1 MIPGNQLPLSSGW
14 QSSLLDALPAHIA
27 LLDRRG
33 VILAV
38 NESWRQFAADNGF
51 REQEYGVGMN
61 YLEVCENACGAH
73 AEEAA
78 ETVEGIRRVLRG
90 EVQAFSIEYSC
101 HSPDQKRWF
110 RLTATPLNE
119 QRHRRAVVMHVDVTE
134 RRLTENRLKESEERF
149 RATFEQS
156 AVGMAH
162 VAMNGRFI
170 RVNQKLCSITGYT
183 SQEMLGLTFQDLT
196 LPEDRTGS
204 EEARRAMLTGEQR
217 TFSVEKRYRR
227 KDGRLVWVNLVTPL
241 AENIITEEKYF
252 ISVFEDIT
260 CRKQAE
266 FHLKRMN
273 RLYAVLSKIAEVVV
287 RTEELKPLYE
297 KACRILVQD
306 GLLRMAMVVEVQRE
320 TGNLRSVAS
329 YGQSCDYLEGLTITC
344 KDEPLGQGTIGTA
357 IRTGRHD
364 VCNDI
369 AADPRMAPW
378 REAAHERGFRATASF
393 PLTTRKGTAGA
404 LVLMADEAG
413 YFKEDEI
420 RLMVTV
426 AEDLSFAMD
435 ALGHESERQSA
446 EAARRESEEKF
457 TQLVEN
463 MTDVFWITSADGML
477 QYVSA
482 AYEQI
487 WGQEA
492 AALYGKVGQW
502 QESIVPE
509 DRQRVAVQF
518 ASLATDEPKISMEYR
533 ISRPDGAV
541 RWIYDRGFQIRDETG
556 RLVRLAGIAT
566 DITERKNLEQQF
578 LRAQRME
585 SIGTLAGGIAH
596 DLNNALTP
604 ILMSIELL
612 KLTETDATRLNVL
625 NTIEKSTQRGA
636 DMVKQ
641 VLSFARGVEG
651 EQVDLEVIPLLREVE
666 KMCNE
671 TFLKNIQVR
680 SDIAADLW
688 KVSGD
693 STQLHQVLVNLC
705 VNARD
710 AMSNGGVLTLTGKN
724 VELDEQY
731 AAMNLDALPGRYVLI
746 QVEDTGEGMK
756 PAVLERIFEPFF
768 TTKELGKGTGL
779 GLSTTLAIVKSHGGF
794 MQVQSDP
801 GAGTVFMLYL
811 PAVASPAQRA
821 PGMGKSAT
829 MERGH
834 GELILLVDDEAA
846 VREIT
851 RQTLE
856 AFGYRVITAS
866 DGAEA
871 IALYAVNKGE
881 VALVLTDMMM
891 PIMDGPTMIPV
902 LLRMNP
908 DVCIIAASGLNANG
922 MVAKAANAG
931 VKHFIPKPYTAEVL
945 LKTLREVIAKQQQ
958 ITFV

>member
-1 MIPGNQLPLSSGW
+1 MIPRNPLPLSSGW
-14 QSSLLDALPAHIA
+14 QSSILDALPAHIA

-33 VILAV
+33 IVLAV
-38 NESWRQFAADNGF
+38 NESWRRFAADNGM
-51 REQEYGVGMN
+51 QAQGYGVGMN
-61 YLEVCENACGAH
+61 YLEVSDHACGAH

-78 ETVEGIRRVLRG
+78 ETAEGIRRVLSG
-90 EVQAFSIEYSC
+90 DLPEFSIEYPC
-101 HSPDQKRWF
+101 HSPDQRRWF

-134 RRLTENRLKESEERF
+134 RRLAENRLKESEERF

-162 VAMNGRFI
+162 VAMNGGFL
-170 RVNQKLCSITGYT
+170 RVNQKLCDITGYS

-196 LPEDRTGS
+196 LPEEQTGS
-204 EEARRAMLTGEQR
+204 EEARKAMLKGEMPV
-217 TFSVEKRYRR
+217 FSVEKRYRR
-227 KDGRLVWVNLVTPL
+227 KDGRLVWVNLVATL
-241 AENIITEEKYF
+241 AKDVIAEEKYF

-260 CRKQAE
+260 ARKLAE
-266 FHLKRMN
+266 FRLHRMN
-273 RLYAVLSKIAEVVV
+273 RLYAVLSKIAEAIV
-287 RTEELKPLYE
+287 RAEQLQPLYDE
-297 KACRILVQD
+297 ACRILVED
-306 GLLRMAMVVEVQRE
+306 GLLKMAMVVHVEGESGSIR
-320 TGNLRSVAS
+320 TVAS
-329 YGQSCDYLEGLTITC
+329 YGQKGDYLEGLTITSR
-344 KDEPLGQGTIGTA
+344 DEPMGHGTIGTS
-357 IRTGRHD
+357 IRNGRYN
-364 VCNDI
+364 VCNDFSS
-369 AADPRMAPW
+369 DPRMAPW
-378 REAAHERGFRATASF
+378 RDAALRHGFQATASF
-393 PLTTRKGTAGA
+393 PLKTAGETVGA
-404 LVLMADEAG
+404 LVVFADEAG
-413 YFKEDEI
+413 YFKEDEV
-420 RLMVTV
+420 RLLVTV
-426 AEDLSFAMD
+426 AHDLSFAIE
-435 ALGHESERQSA
+435 ALEKEAKRLSA
-446 EAARRESEEKF
+446 EDARRESEEKF

-463 MTDVFWITSADGML
+463 MTDVFWITSPEGTL

-502 QESIVPE
+502 QESILPE

-518 ASLATDEPKISMEYR
+518 ASLASDEPKISMEYR
-533 ISRPDGAV
+533 ITRPDGSM
-541 RWIYDRGFQIRDETG
+541 RWIYDRGFQIRDEAG
-556 RLVRLAGIAT
+556 GLVRLAGIAT

-612 KLTETDATRLNVL
+612 KLTETDDTRMNVL
-625 NTIEKSTQRGA
+625 NTIAKSTQRGA

-651 EQVDLEVIPLLREVE
+651 EQLELDMLPLLKEVE

-680 SDIAADLW
+680 SEIAADLW
-688 KVSGD
+688 QVKGD
-693 STQLHQVLVNLC
+693 ATQLHQVLVNLC

-710 AMSNGGVLTLTGKN
+710 AMAYGGTLTISGKN
-724 VELDEQY
+724 VELDEHY
-731 AAMNLDALPGRYVLI
+731 AAMHLEATPGRYVQIL
-746 QVEDTGEGMK
+746 VEDTGEGMK
-756 PAVLERIFEPFF
+756 ASVLERIFEPFY

-779 GLSTTLAIVKSHGGF
+779 GLSTALAIVKSHGGF
-794 MQVQSDP
+794 MQVQSEP
-801 GAGTVFMLYL
+801 GVGTRFLLHL
-811 PAVASPAQRA
+811 PAVSSSAQRLPTLDISA
-821 PGMGKSAT
+821 PLP
-829 MERGH
+829 RGQ
-834 GELILLVDDEAA
+834 GELILVVDDEAA

-851 RQTLE
+851 QQTLL
-856 AFGYRVITAS
+856 AFGYRVLTAT

-871 IALYAVNKGE
+871 IAIYAMHKAE
-881 VALVLTDMMM
+881 VAVVLTDMMM

-908 DVCIIAASGLNANG
+908 GVCIIAASGLNANG

-945 LKTLREVIAKQQQ
+945 LKTLREVIAKR
-958 ITFV
+958 